1 MLSNFVVL
9 GTPID
14 VLDASKIA
22 PVPVS
27 EVTVETPGNLVYPF
41 PVKDMEI
48 AAIGPYAVLAVSYTH
63 LTLPTILRV

>member
-1 MLSNFVVL
+1 MFSNFVVL

-27 EVTVETPGNLVYPF
+27 EVTVETPGNLLYPF
-41 PVKDMEI
+41 PVRDIER
-48 AAIGPYAVLAVSYTH
+48 AAMGPYAVLDVVS
-63 LTLPTILRV
+63 

>member
-1 MLSNFVVL
+1 M
-9 GTPID
+9 
-14 VLDASKIA
+14 LDASKIA

-48 AAIGPYAVLAVSYTH
+48 AAIGPYAVLDVVS
-63 LTLPTILRV
+63 

>member
-1 MLSNFVVL
+1 MVL

-41 PVKDMEI
+41 PFSDNEI
-48 AAIGPYAVLAVSYTH
+48 AAIGPYAVLDVVS
-63 LTLPTILRV
+63 

>member
-14 VLDASKIA
+14 VLDASRIA
-22 PVPVS
+22 PVPVA

-41 PVKDMEI
+41 PFSDSEI
-48 AAIGPYAVLAVSYTH
+48 DAMGPYAVLDVVS
-63 LTLPTILRV
+63 

>member
-27 EVTVETPGNLVYPF
+27 EVTVETLVIFYILFLF
-41 PVKDMEI
+41 PIIEI
-48 AAIGPYAVLAVSYTH
+48 AAIGLYAVLDVVS
-63 LTLPTILRV
+63 

>member
-1 MLSNFVVL
+1 MIINNVFNFVVL

-27 EVTVETPGNLVYPF
+27 EVTVNTVIFLYPF
-41 PVKDMEI
+41 PEI
-48 AAIGPYAVLAVSYTH
+48 ENGLYQAVLDVVS
-63 LTLPTILRV
+63 

>member
-1 MLSNFVVL
+1 MFSNFVVL

-27 EVTVETPGNLVYPF
+27 EVTVETPGNLLYPF
-41 PVKDMEI
+41 PVKDIEI
-48 AAIGPYAVLAVSYTH
+48 AAMGPYAVLDVVS
-63 LTLPTILRV
+63 

>member
-1 MLSNFVVL
+1 MFSNFVVL

-27 EVTVETPGNLVYPF
+27 EVTVETPGNHLYPF
-41 PVKDMEI
+41 PFSDNEI
-48 AAIGPYAVLAVSYTH
+48 AAIGPYAVLDVVS
-63 LTLPTILRV
+63 